1 MSEFYYDERPGGGS
15 SGSWEGEPQPDPGD
29 WVPPTGSGS
38 GGSWGGGRDPVK
50 PVPGL
55 PRLNRTASGALLADA
70 DGRIL
75 RCRQSCRAIPALLAF
90 LNREDAGHGRCIL
103 VSSSDP
109 QRPVSVST
117 WSGTADSGATVAAVA
132 SWPFGGP
139 GSYQIRA
146 KWQRGHYDY
155 NEISRAKF
163 IVYGVSTGWVR
174 LPISGGW
181 TTIATVVVA
190 ENFRITVNGSP
201 GSITGNKPYLEN

>member
-29 WVPPTGSGS
+29 WVPPAGSGS

-117 WSGTADSGATVAAVA
+117 WSGTAGSGATVAAVA

-139 GSYQIRA
+139 GSYRIRA

-174 LPISGGW
+174 LPLSGGW